1 MLSVG
6 GLIRVIII
14 FWFIFTFYNE
24 TFLALMFLMIWMLE
38 VNVRGIK
45 VQMLQRSV
53 MAGDS
58 QESTQTSSGCL

>member
-38 VNVRGIK
+38 VSVRGIK

>member
-1 MLSVG
+1 M
-6 GLIRVIII
+6 